1 MIPIDALFEASKYDK
16 KIKIRSADLTRIK
29 KKYLSPIN
37 FSKKLLFDSMFNGK
51 TVVFNNYPIENK
63 IPRNQ
68 SKVEAT
74 LALLRNNLKKNDKI
88 FIRYGSNRTL
98 KKVTINNVIDRWLRG
113 RSKFGVTDLH
123 FRHTNYFAKID
134 ADAISYF
141 NLLPLFPEEVSFL
154 EMLTLVISSKG
165 IFSDSHS
172 DDGDGSNHCIIG
184 KKLWFAWDKIEG
196 ETVGLQNCSFDSVY
210 SQAKFSIDKFL
221 SLKSAH
227 WFLVSEGQTLFMP
240 GNFTHKVITLES
252 YIGFGSFYVSFP
264 NYINSIKRW
273 LLHYSSDVTTDF
285 INILNTK
292 CIKYIR
298 ETVQQMDST
307 KQEEIGFN
315 YFLKA
320 VLSWEKGLTKN
331 QINEFASNTSTRNLL
346 MEGKTSVNKSICKN

>member
-1 MIPIDALFEASKYDK
+1 MIPVNAIHEAFAYDKTLQLNKADMAGISSKYL
-16 KIKIRSADLTRIK
+16 A
-29 KKYLSPIN
+29 PQN

-51 TVVFNNYPIENK
+51 TIVFNDYPIEYK
-63 IPRNQ
+63 IPEN
-68 SKVEAT
+68 KNKTEAT
-74 LALLRNNLKKNDKI
+74 LALLKNNLKKDEKI
-88 FIRYGSNRTL
+88 FIRYGLNRTM
-98 KKVTINNVIDRWLRG
+98 KKVTISDVIERWIRG

-123 FRHTNYFAKID
+123 FRDTKYFTKID
-134 ADAISYF
+134 ANAISYF
-141 NLLPLFPEEVSFL
+141 NLLPLFPDEVSFL

-184 KKLWFAWDKIEG
+184 KKLWFAWDKEEG
-196 ETVGLQNCSFDSVY
+196 SKAGLQDCTYDPVY
-210 SQAKFSIDKFL
+210 DQARFSIKKFL

-273 LLHYSSDVTTDF
+273 VLKYSSDVTGEF
-285 INILNTK
+285 IETLNAACTK
-292 CIKYIR
+292 YLR
-298 ETVQQMDST
+298 NTVQKMDNVQ
-307 KQEEIGFN
+307 KKEIGVD

-320 VLSWEKGLTKN
+320 VSNWEAGLTLKQTDHFANNISIKN
-331 QINEFASNTSTRNLL
+331 LIREA
-346 MEGKTSVNKSICKN
+346 KSI